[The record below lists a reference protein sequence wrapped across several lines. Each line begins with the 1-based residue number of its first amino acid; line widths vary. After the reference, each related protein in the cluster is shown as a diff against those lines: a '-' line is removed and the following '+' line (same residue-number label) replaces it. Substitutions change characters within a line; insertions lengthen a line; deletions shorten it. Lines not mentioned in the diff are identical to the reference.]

1 MTLDVLGRKV
11 ERRGL
16 REKLTGEAR
25 YSADLKLPGM
35 LYGAVLRSPHP
46 HANVLSIDTS
56 AAAGQPGVHAVVTP
70 FDAPAGRID
79 GDLPILDTRVR
90 YEGDEVAAVAADT
103 PERAVE
109 ALRMLDVEYEILPF
123 VLDADAAMQLGAPE
137 IHPGGNLVGGQPIS
151 LERGNVEQGFGEAD
165 MVLEEEYLVPPHGPA
180 ALEPRAALANWED
193 GKLTVWKSTRGVH
206 PDRAALA
213 RSLQMLESDIT
224 VIGPY
229 LGAGFGSKD
238 ESRTASLAA
247 VLSQRAGRP
256 VRIEFGRREEFV
268 SGRTRH
274 GARIRTKVGVKADG
288 TITAVHTTAY
298 VDCGAYAASGPGV
311 TRRLGQGSLYLYR
324 CPNAR
329 YDGHLVYTNRPVG
342 GSYRALGAPQGHFA
356 LESTMDRVAET
367 LGIDPL
373 EFRLKNR
380 VPPEGQPGTRTTPA
394 DAIVDTQPVE
404 GGIPFSSNGLEQ
416 CLLEGASAFG
426 WGAPKQDLPDATRKI
441 GRGMAML
448 IYRGGPGNLSSA
460 EVRLDRNGQI
470 SLLVGTMDVGEGAET
485 VLAQLAAET
494 LGVGYDDVN
503 VVSADTSLTPTA
515 PITAGSTATFS
526 TGTAVVQAAGE
537 LREKLLELATVGL
550 EVTADQLEARGGHIY
565 VQGSPER
572 RMSLTEVARHIPGD
586 ELTAYAEIV
595 PGSTDYI
602 VNAFGAHFV
611 EVEVDTLTGKVYIR
625 RYVAA
630 HDSGRILSPTAALNQ
645 VEGGISQMLGYTLS
659 EELITD
665 GPTGI
670 TLNGSFLEH
679 KCPSILDYNDI
690 QVIFADIVDP
700 VGPMGAKSLGEPPCA
715 AVAPAVANAIYDA
728 IGVRFKALPIT
739 PDAILHALAAPVGG
753 SA

>member
-1 MTLDVLGRKV
+1 MTLDVVGQRV
-11 ERRGL
+11 VRRGL

-35 LYGAVLRSPHP
+35 LHGAVLRSPHP
-46 HANVLSIDTS
+46 HADVLSIDT
-56 AAAGQPGVHAVVTP
+56 AAAASLPGVQAILTP
-70 FDAPAGRID
+70 FDTDSGLLDA
-79 GDLPILDTRVR
+79 DLGVLDPRVR
-90 YEGDEVAAVAADT
+90 FEGDEVAAVAADS
-103 PERAVE
+103 PELAAE
-109 ALRMLDVEYEILPF
+109 ALRLLSVQYQVLPF
-123 VLDADAAMQLGAPE
+123 VLEADEALRPGAVE

-151 LERGNVEQGFGEAD
+151 HERGSVAQGFAEAD
-165 MVLEEEYLVPPHGPA
+165 LVLEGEYLVPAHGPA
-180 ALEPRAALANWED
+180 ALEPRAALASWESD
-193 GKLTVWKSTRGVH
+193 KLTVWKSTRGVH
-206 PDRAALA
+206 PDRAALSRA
-213 RSLQMLESDIT
+213 LQIPEMDIT

-238 ESRTASLAA
+238 ESRTAALAA
-247 VLSQRAGRP
+247 LLSRKAARP
-256 VRIEFGRREEFV
+256 VRIEFSRREEFV

-288 TITAVHTTAY
+288 TITAIHTTAH
-298 VDCGAYAASGPGV
+298 VNCGAYAASGPGV
-311 TRRLGQGSLYLYR
+311 TRRLGQGTLYLYR

-329 YDGHLVYTNRPVG
+329 YDGYLVYTNRPVG

-356 LESTMDRVAET
+356 LESIMDRVAET
-367 LGIDPL
+367 LGMDPL
-373 EFRLKNR
+373 EFRLRNR
-380 VPPEGQPGTRTTPA
+380 VPPEGQPGIRTTPA

-416 CLLEGASAFG
+416 CLLEGASAFE
-426 WGAPKQDLPDATRKI
+426 WGSPKQEPPDVTRKI

-448 IYRGGPGNLSSA
+448 IYRGGPGNVSSA
-460 EVRLDRNGQI
+460 EVRLARDGQV

-494 LGVGYDDVN
+494 LGTRYDDVH
-503 VVSADTSLTPTA
+503 VVSADTSLTPPA

-537 LREKLLELATVGL
+537 LREKALELAAVGL
-550 EVTADQLEARGGHIY
+550 EVSADRLEARGGYIF
-565 VQGSPER
+565 VQGDAER
-572 RMSLTEVARHIPGD
+572 RMSLEEVASHIPGE
-586 ELTAYAEIV
+586 ELTTFAEIT
-595 PGSTDYI
+595 PGSAEYI

-630 HDSGRILSPTAALNQ
+630 QDSGRILSPMGALNQ
-645 VEGGISQMLGYTLS
+645 VEGGIGQMLGYTLS

-665 GPTGI
+665 GPTG
-670 TLNGSFLEH
+670 TTMNGSFLEH

-690 QVIFADIVDP
+690 QVLFADIVDP
-700 VGPMGAKSLGEPPCA
+700 VGPMGAKALGEPPCV

-728 IGVRFKALPIT
+728 IGVRFTKLPIA
-739 PDAILHALAAPVGG
+739 PDAILDALDPAVGG
-753 SA
+753 AA

>member
-1 MTLDVLGRKV
+1 MTLDVVGQRV
-11 ERRGL
+11 VRRGL

-35 LYGAVLRSPHP
+35 LYGAILRSPHA
-46 HANVLSIDTS
+46 HADVLSIDTS
-56 AAAGQPGVHAVVTP
+56 AAASLPGVHGIVTP
-70 FDAPAGRID
+70 FDVPAGRID

-90 YEGDEVAAVAADT
+90 FEGDEVAAVAADS
-103 PERAVE
+103 PELAAE
-109 ALRMLDVEYEILPF
+109 ALRLLDVQYEVLPF
-123 VLDADAAMQLGAPE
+123 VLDADAALQPNAPE

-151 LERGNVEQGFGEAD
+151 HERGSVAQGFAEAD
-165 MVLEEEYLVPPHGPA
+165 LVLEEEYLVPAHGPA
-180 ALEPRAALANWED
+180 ALEPRAALATWD
-193 GKLTVWKSTRGVH
+193 GDKLTVWKSTRGVH

-213 RSLQMLESDIT
+213 RALQMTESDIT

-238 ESRTASLAA
+238 ESRTAALAA
-247 VLSQRAGRP
+247 VLSRKAGRP

-288 TITAVHTTAY
+288 IITAIHTTAY
-298 VDCGAYAASGPGV
+298 VNCGAYAASGPGV
-311 TRRLGQGSLYLYR
+311 TRRLGQGTLYLYR

-356 LESTMDRVAET
+356 LESIMDKAAET
-367 LGIDPL
+367 LGMDPL

-394 DAIVDTQPVE
+394 DTIVDTQPVE

-426 WGAPKQDLPDATRKI
+426 WGGPNQEPPDPTRKI

-448 IYRGGPGNLSSA
+448 IYRGGPGNISSA
-460 EVRLDRNGQI
+460 EVRLARDGHI

-494 LGVGYDDVN
+494 LGAGYDDVH
-503 VVSADTSLTPTA
+503 VVSADTSVTPMA

-526 TGTAVVQAAGE
+526 TGTAVVQAASE
-537 LREKLLELATVGL
+537 LREKLLELAAVGL
-550 EVTADQLEARGGHIY
+550 EVSADRLEARGGYIY
-565 VQGSPER
+565 VREAPER
-572 RMSLTEVARHIPGD
+572 RMSLAEVARHIPGD
-586 ELTAYAEIV
+586 ELTAYAEIT
-595 PGSTDYI
+595 PGSTEYI

-630 HDSGRILSPTAALNQ
+630 QDSGRILSPMGALNQ

-665 GPTGI
+665 GPTGV
-670 TLNGSFLEH
+670 TLNGGFLEH

-690 QVIFADIVDP
+690 QVLFADIVDP
-700 VGPMGAKSLGEPPCA
+700 VGPMGAKSLGEPPCV

-728 IGVRFKALPIT
+728 IGVRFTKLPIT
-739 PDAILHALAAPVGG
+739 PDAILDALEGAGGG

>member
-1 MTLDVLGRKV
+1 MTLDVVGQRV
-11 ERRGL
+11 VRRGL

-46 HANVLSIDTS
+46 HANVLNIDTS
-56 AAAGQPGVHAVVTP
+56 AAASLPGVQAILTP
-70 FDAPAGRID
+70 FDTPAGHVD
-79 GDLPILDTRVR
+79 GDLGVLDPRVR
-90 YEGDEVAAVAADT
+90 YEGDEVAAVAADSS
-103 PERAVE
+103 ELAAD
-109 ALRMLDVEYEILPF
+109 ALRLLSVEYQLLPF
-123 VLDADAAMQLGAPE
+123 VLDADEALRPGAVE

-151 LERGNVEQGFGEAD
+151 HERGSVAQGFAEAD
-165 MVLEEEYLVPPHGPA
+165 LVLEGEYLVPAHGPA
-180 ALEPRAALANWED
+180 ALEPRAVLATWEGD
-193 GKLTVWKSTRGVH
+193 KLTVWKSTRGVH
-206 PDRAALA
+206 PDRAALSRA
-213 RSLQMLESDIT
+213 LQVPEPDIT

-238 ESRTASLAA
+238 ESRTAALAA
-247 VLSQRAGRP
+247 LLSRKAGRP
-256 VRIEFGRREEFV
+256 VRIEFSRREEFV

-274 GARIRTKVGVKADG
+274 GARIRTKVGVRTDG
-288 TITAVHTTAY
+288 TITAIHTTAY
-298 VDCGAYAASGPGV
+298 VNCGAYAASGPGV

-329 YDGHLVYTNRPVG
+329 YDGYLVYTNRPVG

-356 LESTMDRVAET
+356 LESIMDQVAET
-367 LGIDPL
+367 LGMDPL

-380 VPPEGQPGTRTTPA
+380 VRPEGQPGIRTTPA

-426 WGAPKQDLPDATRKI
+426 WGSPKQDPPDPTRKI

-448 IYRGGPGNLSSA
+448 IYRGGPGNVSSA
-460 EVRLDRNGQI
+460 EVRLARDGRV

-494 LGVGYDDVN
+494 LGTRYDDVR

-537 LREKLLELATVGL
+537 LREKALELAAVGL
-550 EVTADQLEARGGHIY
+550 EVSADRLEARGGYIF
-565 VQGSPER
+565 VQGDAER
-572 RMSLTEVARHIPGD
+572 RMSLEEVASHIPGE
-586 ELTAYAEIV
+586 ELTAFAEIT
-595 PGSTDYI
+595 PGSAEYI

-630 HDSGRILSPTAALNQ
+630 QDSGRILSPMGALNQ

-665 GPTGI
+665 GPTG
-670 TLNGSFLEH
+670 TTMNGSFLEH

-690 QVIFADIVDP
+690 QVLFADIVDP
-700 VGPMGAKSLGEPPCA
+700 VGPMGAKALGEPPCV

-728 IGVRFKALPIT
+728 IGVRFTKLPIT
-739 PDAILHALAAPVGG
+739 PDAILDALDRVDGG
-753 SA
+753 PA